1 MSLATPS
8 NRTDA
13 GAANQLDAIWGDPA
27 TWTEHGLH
35 WTHLPAVKARIAGMV
50 SGNPGVHPL
59 EWFFQQVASERP
71 VPLRRILVLACGA
84 GHVEREATSK
94 GWAASAVA
102 IDLSS
107 QVLARASAQA
117 EAEGLPIEYHHADM
131 NRLPMGQ
138 APFLPGTF
146 DAVLGVAGVH
156 HGSELE
162 RLYADVAALLVPGG
176 WFFLDEYVG
185 PDRFQWPDAQQ
196 RHLNALLDL
205 LPPRLRMTSD
215 GRLKGNARRP
225 SVQEVIAV
233 DASEAVRSSE
243 LLPLLPS
250 HFDVQAVRP
259 YGGSMLHLVLGNI
272 AQNFAPAAEAP
283 YLDALMEAEDE
294 LIRAGQIG
302 HDFACVIARPR
313 PAATSAA
320 SPRGR

>member
-1 MSLATPS
+1 MSLATPC
-8 NRTDA
+8 TDPDA
-13 GAANQLDAIWGDPA
+13 LTQLDATWGDPA
-27 TWTEHGLH
+27 TWIEHGLH
-35 WTHLPAVKARIAGMV
+35 WTHLPEVKARIARMV
-50 SGNPGVHPL
+50 SGDPTLHPL
-59 EWFFQQVASERP
+59 DWFFRQVAAERP
-71 VPLRRILVLACGA
+71 LPLARVLVLACGA
-84 GHVEREATSK
+84 GHVEREAVTR
-94 GWAASAVA
+94 GWATSAVA
-102 IDLSS
+102 IDLSA

-117 EAEGLPIEYHHADM
+117 RAEGLAIEYHHADM

-156 HGSELE
+156 HGSDLE

-205 LPPRLRMTSD
+205 LPPRLRMTAD
-215 GRLKGNARRP
+215 GRLKANARRP

-243 LLPLLPS
+243 LLPLLPG
-250 HFDVQAVRP
+250 HFELQAVRP
-259 YGGSMLHLVLGNI
+259 YGGSLLHLVLGSI
-272 AQNFAPAAEAP
+272 AQNFAPAVEAP
-283 YLDALMEAEDE
+283 YLTALMEAEDE
-294 LIRAGQIG
+294 LIRAGQVG
-302 HDFACVIARPR
+302 HDFACVIARR
-313 PAATSAA
+313 PPAPASAA

>member
-1 MSLATPS
+1 MSPATPS
-8 NRTDA
+8 IRTDL
-13 GAANQLDAIWGDPA
+13 GAATQLDAVWGDPA

-35 WTHLPAVKARIAGMV
+35 WTHLPAVKARIAHMV
-50 SGNPGVHPL
+50 SGDATVHPP
-59 EWFFQQVASERP
+59 EWFFRQVAAERP
-71 VPLRRILVLACGA
+71 LPLPRLLVLACGA
-84 GHVEREATSK
+84 GHVEREATAK

-117 EAEGLPIEYHHADM
+117 EAEGLPIEYHRADM
-131 NRLPMGQ
+131 NRLPIGQ

-156 HGSELE
+156 HCSELE
-162 RLYADVAALLVPGG
+162 RLYADVATLLAPGG

-205 LPPRLRMTSD
+205 LPPRLRMTTD

-243 LLPLLPS
+243 LLPLLS
-250 HFDVQAVRP
+250 DHFNVQAVRP
-259 YGGSMLHLVLGNI
+259 YGGSMLHLVLGSI
-272 AQNFAPAAEAP
+272 AQNFAPSAEAP
-283 YLDALMEAEDE
+283 YLDALLEAEDE

-302 HDFACVIARPR
+302 HDFACVIARR
-313 PAATSAA
+313 PLAAASAA

>member
-1 MSLATPS
+1 VIASDALDASAT
-8 NRTDA
+8 A
-13 GAANQLDAIWGDPA
+13 QLDAAWGDPA

-35 WTHLPAVKARIAGMV
+35 WTHLPAVRARIAERV
-50 SGNPGVHPL
+50 SGDPDIEPL
-59 EWFFQQVASERP
+59 EWFFRQAAAEQAL
-71 VPLRRILVLACGA
+71 PLRRILVLACGA
-84 GHVEREATSK
+84 GYVERTAVSE

-107 QVLARASAQA
+107 RVLARASAQA
-117 EAEGLPIEYHHADM
+117 QAEGLAIEYHHADM

-138 APFLPGTF
+138 APFLPGSF

-156 HGSELE
+156 HASELE
-162 RLYADVAALLVPGG
+162 RLYADVATLLVPGG

-205 LPPRLRMTSD
+205 LPPRLRMTAS
-215 GRLKGNARRP
+215 GQLKANARRP
-225 SVQEVIAV
+225 SVAEVIAV

-243 LLPLLPS
+243 LLPLLS
-250 HFDVQAVRP
+250 GHFDVQTVRP
-259 YGGSMLHLVLGNI
+259 YGGSMLYLVLGSI
-272 AQNFAPAAEAP
+272 AQNFGPAAEAP

-294 LIRAGQIG
+294 LLRTGQID

-320 SPRGR
+320 PPRGR

>member
-1 MSLATPS
+1 MTHVIPSQAPDASAT
-8 NRTDA
+8 A
-13 GAANQLDAIWGDPA
+13 QLDAVWGDPA

-35 WTHLPAVKARIAGMV
+35 WTHLPAVKARIAEMV
-50 SGNPGVHPL
+50 SGDPAIHPL
-59 EWFFQQVASERP
+59 EWFFRQVAVERP
-71 VPLRRILVLACGA
+71 LPLRRVLVLACGA
-84 GHVEREATSK
+84 GYVEREAVGR

-117 EAEGLPIEYHHADM
+117 QAESLDIEYHHADM
-131 NRLPMGQ
+131 NHLPMGQ

-156 HGSELE
+156 HGSDLE

-205 LPPRLRMTSD
+205 LPPRLRLTAD
-215 GRLKGNARRP
+215 GRLKTNARRP

-243 LLPLLPS
+243 LLPLLPDR
-250 HFDVQAVRP
+250 FEVQAVRP
-259 YGGSMLHLVLGNI
+259 YGGSLLHLVLGNI
-272 AQNFAPAAEAP
+272 AQNFASTTEVP
-283 YLDALMEAEDE
+283 YLNALMEAEDE

-302 HDFACVIARPR
+302 HDFACVIARR
-313 PAATSAA
+313 PLSAA
-320 SPRGR
+320 SGASPQDR

>member
-1 MSLATPS
+1 MSLVTPC
-8 NRTDA
+8 TDPDA
-13 GAANQLDAIWGDPA
+13 VTQLDATWGDPA

-35 WTHLPAVKARIAGMV
+35 WTHLPAVKARIASMV
-50 SGNPGVHPL
+50 SGDPAVHPL
-59 EWFFQQVASERP
+59 EWFFRQVATERP
-71 VPLRRILVLACGA
+71 LPLARVLVLACGA
-84 GHVEREATSK
+84 GHVERQVVSH

-117 EAEGLPIEYHHADM
+117 RAERLAIEYHHADM

-156 HGSELE
+156 HGSDLE
-162 RLYADVAALLVPGG
+162 RLYADVAGLLVPGG

-185 PDRFQWPDAQQ
+185 PDRFQWPEAQQ

-205 LPPRLRMTSD
+205 LPPRLRMTTD

-225 SVQEVIAV
+225 SVEEVIAV

-243 LLPLLPS
+243 LLPLLTG
-250 HFDVQAVRP
+250 HFDIQAVRP
-259 YGGSMLHLVLGNI
+259 YGGSMLHLVLASI
-272 AQNFAPAAEAP
+272 AQNFVPAAEAP
-283 YLDALMEAEDE
+283 YLSALMEAEDE
-294 LIRAGQIG
+294 LIRAGQVG
-302 HDFACVIARPR
+302 HDFACVIARRR
-313 PAATSAA
+313 PAAAIAA
-320 SPRGR
+320 SRRDR

>member
-1 MSLATPS
+1 MSPATPS
-8 NRTDA
+8 NPADP
-13 GAANQLDAIWGDPA
+13 GAAAQLDAVWGDPA

-35 WTHLPAVKARIAGMV
+35 WTHLPAVKARIAEMV
-50 SGNPGVHPL
+50 SGDAGIHPL
-59 EWFFQQVASERP
+59 EWFFRQVAAERP
-71 VPLRRILVLACGA
+71 LPLRRILVLACGA
-84 GHVEREATSK
+84 GYVEREAVSR

-102 IDLSS
+102 IDFSS
-107 QVLARASAQA
+107 QVLARARAQAQA
-117 EAEGLPIEYHHADM
+117 EGLAIEYHHADM
-131 NRLPMGQ
+131 NRLPLGQ

-156 HGSELE
+156 HGSDLE

-185 PDRFQWPDAQQ
+185 PDRFQWPQAQE
-196 RHLNALLDL
+196 RHLNTLLDL
-205 LPPRLRMTSD
+205 LPPRLRMTTD

-243 LLPLLPS
+243 LLPLLPG
-250 HFDVQAVRP
+250 HFEVQAVRP
-259 YGGSMLHLVLGNI
+259 YGGSMLHLVLGSI

-283 YLDALMEAEDE
+283 YLTALMEAEDE

-313 PAATSAA
+313 PAAASAA
-320 SPRGR
+320 PPPDR

>member
-1 MSLATPS
+1 MSLAIPS
-8 NRTDA
+8 NRTDSSDA
-13 GAANQLDAIWGDPA
+13 RQLDAVWGDPA

-35 WTHLPAVKARIAGMV
+35 WTHLPAVKARIAEMV
-50 SGNPGVHPL
+50 SGDAAVHPL
-59 EWFFQQVASERP
+59 EWFFRQVAAERP
-71 VPLRRILVLACGA
+71 LPLQRILVLACGA
-84 GHVEREATSK
+84 GHVEREAMAK

-117 EAEGLPIEYHHADM
+117 AAEGLPIEYHHADM
-131 NRLPMGQ
+131 NGLPMGQ

-196 RHLNALLDL
+196 RHLNSLLDL
-205 LPPRLRMTSD
+205 LPPRLRMTTD

-243 LLPLLPS
+243 LLPLLPR

-259 YGGSMLHLVLGNI
+259 YRGFD
-272 AQNFAPAAEAP
+272 AAPGVGEHRAE
-283 YLDALMEAEDE
+283 L
-294 LIRAGQIG
+294 RAG
-302 HDFACVIARPR
+302 
-313 PAATSAA
+313 
-320 SPRGR
+320 GRRLISMP

>member
-1 MSLATPS
+1 MSLATPP
-8 NRTDA
+8 TDP
-13 GAANQLDAIWGDPA
+13 GAAAQLDAVWGDPA

-35 WTHLPAVKARIAGMV
+35 WTHLPAVKARIAEMV
-50 SGNPGVHPL
+50 SGDAGIHPL
-59 EWFFQQVASERP
+59 DWFFRQVAAERP
-71 VPLRRILVLACGA
+71 LPLPRILVLACGA
-84 GHVEREATSK
+84 GHVERQAMSL

-102 IDLSS
+102 IDFSS
-107 QVLARASAQA
+107 QVLARAQAQA
-117 EAEGLPIEYHHADM
+117 EGLAIEYHHADM

-156 HGSELE
+156 HGSDLE

-205 LPPRLRMTSD
+205 LPPRLRMTAD

-243 LLPLLPS
+243 LLPLLPG
-250 HFDVQAVRP
+250 HFEVQAVRP

-302 HDFACVIARPR
+302 HDFACVIARR
-313 PAATSAA
+313 PLAAASAA